1 MCYEEIVST
10 TTDIAAPDQ
19 LAAEMAARIER
30 LPLSSWQIR
39 ARLIV
44 GTATFFDAFDALAIA
59 YVLPVV
65 VLLWH
70 LSPQQAGILISSGFF
85 GQLFGALFFGWV
97 AERFGRLK
105 SLLGSIAIFG
115 LLSLACAFSW
125 SYLSLLICR
134 VAQGFGLGGEVP
146 VAATY
151 IGELAPAR
159 ARGRFVL
166 LFELVFPSGILAAS
180 VLGVWLVPNLG
191 WQAIF
196 VAGAA
201 PSLLVFVLQRL
212 LPESPRWLAARGHR
226 PEAEQAIRRV
236 EAGTERALKRK
247 LPPPEFTIAAPLKK
261 SSWADLFGPI
271 YLRRTL
277 VVWVIWFSTYFV
289 NYGLATWMPTLYRT
303 VFHLPLG
310 TALRYQLFTNIATLC
325 SSFVCAMLI
334 DLTGRR
340 AWFAAAFTGSAVALL
355 ALWYTGA
362 DSARHVLIL
371 GTLSNMCIGTMSLAV
386 YLYTPELYPTRSRA
400 IGVGTATAWLRLASI
415 IGPNVVGALVA
426 RSDLATVFLVFGLVA
441 LIAAVIVQLFAEET
455 RTRILEEI
463 SP

>member
-1 MCYEEIVST
+1 MTVALDT
-10 TTDIAAPDQ
+10 AASADR
-19 LAAEMAARIER
+19 LASEMAARIER
-30 LPLSSWQIR
+30 LPISSWQIR

-70 LSPQQAGILISSGFF
+70 LSPQQAGILISGGFF
-85 GQLFGALFFGWV
+85 GQLFGALFFGWF

-115 LLSLACAFSW
+115 VLSLACAFSW
-125 SYLSLLICR
+125 SYLSLLLCR
-134 VAQGFGLGGEVP
+134 IAQGFGLGGEVP

-159 ARGRFVL
+159 SRGRFVL

-180 VLGVWLVPNLG
+180 VLGVWLVPSLG

-196 VAGAA
+196 AVGAV
-201 PSLLVFVLQRL
+201 PSLLVLFLQRL
-212 LPESPRWLAARGHR
+212 LPESPRWLAAKGRR
-226 PEAEQAIRRV
+226 ADAEAAIRVV
-236 EAGTERALKRK
+236 ETGTERALGHS
-247 LPPPEFTIAAPLKK
+247 LPPPELSVAAPVKE
-261 SSWADLFGPI
+261 SSWADLFGPL
-271 YLRRTL
+271 YLKRTL
-277 VVWVIWFSTYFV
+277 VVWVIWFATYFV

-310 TALRYQLFTNIATLC
+310 TALRYQLLTNVATLG
-325 SSFVCAMLI
+325 SSFACAMLI
-334 DLTGRR
+334 DITGRR
-340 AWFAAAFTGSAVALL
+340 AWFVAAFTGSATALL

-362 DSARHVLIL
+362 GSAQHVLVL
-371 GTLSNMCIGTMSLAV
+371 GTLSNMCVGTMSLAV

-400 IGVGTATAWLRLASI
+400 FGVGAATAWLRLASI
-415 IGPNVVGALVA
+415 IGPTVVGTLVA
-426 RSDLATVFLVFGLVA
+426 RSDLATVFLVFGLVGLAAA
-441 LIAAVIVQLFAEET
+441 LIVQLFAEET
-455 RTRILEEI
+455 RTRILEDI